1 MRAYEDAKFNEWR
14 VQVESKL
21 PEILK
26 SNLLIKP
33 KDKDKLE
40 LAMPA
45 NVDPETGKN
54 IYNRFLALTKPS

>member
-1 MRAYEDAKFNEWR
+1 MRAFEDAKYNEWR

-45 NVDPETGKN
+45 NVDPETGKLFRHVLL
-54 IYNRFLALTKPS
+54 IKPA